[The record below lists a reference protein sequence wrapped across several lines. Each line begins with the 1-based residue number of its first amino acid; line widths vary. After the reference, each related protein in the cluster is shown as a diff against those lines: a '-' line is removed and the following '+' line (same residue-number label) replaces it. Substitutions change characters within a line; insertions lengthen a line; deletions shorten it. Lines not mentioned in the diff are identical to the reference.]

1 MSNKT
6 RKRSWFFLVGG
17 LLLAGA
23 IWAASAGAG
32 WSSKES
38 GTIEGRAVERGT
50 LRISVVE
57 RGNLKAAHSVSL
69 KNEVEGE
76 TRILSMPIKN
86 GAEVQAGELLCT
98 LDTSELELR
107 RVQQEIQVQN
117 SEAEHVKATQTH
129 EIQQSQNESDIEEA
143 ERLLEFARLD
153 LRKYLEGDRP
163 QLLQKADEDILLRD
177 EELKRAEQDLSWSE
191 QLAARGFLEQTQLDA
206 DRLAKTR
213 SEVALKQAQRAKE
226 LLELFEIPRKVREL
240 EAEAKEREAE
250 LERVGL
256 RARARIVDFEA
267 DVRTSQAKLDLER
280 EELAKL
286 VSQIEKATIRAP
298 VAGTVV
304 FTIEDRGRWGGGTP
318 IQEGATVREG
328 QEIMT
333 IPSSDS
339 FLAEASLHES
349 VLEKVRE
356 GMSCIVTVDAL
367 QRSVPGVL
375 RYKARQHDQNAWFAN
390 PDLRV
395 YKTEI
400 ELLESDPR
408 MRPGMSCSVEILVDE
423 ISGALY
429 VPVQCIFADG
439 EGHVAFAKEKGG
451 IVKRQV
457 EIGQNNAKWV
467 EVLAGLSEGE
477 IVFLSQPPGFNLAPA
492 PDQGRPETEGAW
504 DAAQQAATG
513 AGGPGASAPM
523 SSSREGSAERGPRD
537 RESGRDQG
545 GEDRG
550 ADGERWKKALE
561 EAQDDPAKLEELRK
575 EMQERSGRGDSSE
588 PGAEA
593 RSSAETAPSA
603 AERKTPASSSE
614 GSR

>member
-86 GAEVQAGELLCT
+86 GAEVQVGELLCT

-117 SEAEHVKATQTH
+117 SEAEHIKATQTH

-163 QLLQKADEDILLRD
+163 QLLQKAEEDILLRD

-226 LLELFEIPRKVREL
+226 LLELFEIPRTTREL
-240 EAEAKEREAE
+240 EAESKEKEAE
-250 LERVGL
+250 LERVRL

-367 QRSVPGVL
+367 AQSAPGVL

-400 ELLESDPR
+400 ELLETDSR
-408 MRPGMSCSVEILVDE
+408 MRPGMSCSVEILVDQ
-423 ISGALY
+423 IQGALY

-439 EGHVAFAKEKGG
+439 ESHVAFAKEKGG
-451 IVKRQV
+451 IVKRKV
-457 EIGQNNAKWV
+457 EVGQNNAKWV

-492 PDQGRPETEGAW
+492 PDQGRAETEGAW
-504 DAAQQAATG
+504 DSAQQAAARADGTG
-513 AGGPGASAPM
+513 TPAPPSASP
-523 SSSREGSAERGPRD
+523 SGERDRGPRD
-537 RESGRDQG
+537 REGR
-545 GEDRG
+545 EDRG

-561 EAQDDPAKLEELRK
+561 EASSDPAKLEELRK
-575 EMQERSGRGDSSE
+575 EMQEHRGREE
-588 PGAEA
+588 PSRPGGVEN
-593 RSSAETAPSA
+593 APSA
-603 AERKTPASSSE
+603 AEREKPASSSE